1 MQGLMMDM
9 PLLISGFIKYAADYH
24 GEVEVVAREIEGD
37 VHRYTY
43 ADAHPRIQRMALA
56 LTRMGMKQGDRVG
69 TLAWNTHRHWEM
81 FYAAPGMGYVLH
93 TVNPRLFPEQLV
105 YIINHAEDRLLFI
118 DRLTLPLVEALAPK
132 LTTVEGY
139 VVMCARDRMPET
151 KLPNVKCYED
161 LIDAEDA
168 TGFSWPSFDEK
179 TASTICYT
187 SGTTGNPKGV
197 VYSHRAA
204 VLQAMTCSSFDF
216 LPGHMEGVREV
227 MMPMAPLFHGNGWN
241 MPFTAP
247 FTGSKLVLPGRNYE
261 PDKLYELIEGEGVTI
276 SAGVP
281 SFWLILLD
289 WLGRTGKKFTKLRVT
304 LSSGSAPP
312 RAMVEKLKRDYNV
325 DYIQAWG
332 MTEALGCSM
341 PSLRPGSENLSDQ
354 EKLDRRMVSGRAC
367 YGTDLRIVD
376 EEGAELPRDGKTV
389 GHLRARGPW
398 VAGGYLKLD
407 EGLDADGW
415 LITGDMAV
423 IDPTGHVML
432 TDRSKD
438 VIKSG
443 GEWISSIQLEDAAL
457 AHPDVL
463 QAAVI
468 AISHE
473 KWQERP
479 LLLVVRRQGS
489 TVDAKSILD
498 HMRPKIASWW
508 MPDAVEFLDEFPM
521 TGTGKVQKMA
531 LRERFKAYTVKE
543 SA

>member
-1 MQGLMMDM
+1 MLGLMMDM
-9 PLLISGFIKYAADYH
+9 PLLISGMIQYAADYH
-24 GEVEVVAREIEGD
+24 GEAEVVAREIEGD
-37 VHRYTY
+37 IHRYNY
-43 ADAHPRIQRMALA
+43 AQAHPRIKRMALA
-56 LTRMGMKQGDRVG
+56 LKRLGMKEGDRVG

-93 TVNPRLFPEQLV
+93 TINPRLFPNQIS

-118 DRLTLPLVEALAPK
+118 DRGTLALVEQIAPAL
-132 LTTVEGY
+132 TMVEAF
-139 VVMCARDRMPET
+139 VVMCARERMPET
-151 KLPNVKCYED
+151 KLANVHCYED
-161 LIDAEDA
+161 LLAAEDDA
-168 TGFSWPSFDEK
+168 GFSWPSFDEK

-204 VLQAMTCSSFDF
+204 VLQSLTCSMFDF

-247 FTGSKLVLPGRNYE
+247 LTGSKLVLPGRNYE
-261 PDKLYELIEGEGVTI
+261 PDKLYELLEGEGVTL

-289 WLGRTGKKFTKLRVT
+289 WLGRTGKTFTTLRAT

-312 RAMVEKLKRDYNV
+312 RAMVEKLKRDYGV

-341 PSLRPGSENLSDQ
+341 PSLRPGSDKLSDS
-354 EKLDRRMVSGRAC
+354 EKIDRRMVSGRAC
-367 YGTDLRIVD
+367 FGTALRIVD
-376 EEGAELPRDGKTV
+376 DEGKELPRDGKAV
-389 GHLRARGPW
+389 GHLRAKGPW
-398 VAGGYLKLD
+398 VSSGYLKLN
-407 EGLDADGW
+407 EGLDPDGW
-415 LITGDMAV
+415 LITGDMAI
-423 IDPTGHVML
+423 IDPQGHVSL

-457 AHPDVL
+457 SHPDVL

-468 AISHE
+468 AIAHD

-479 LLLVVRRQGS
+479 LLLIVRRQGA
-489 TVDAKSILD
+489 TVDARALLD

-508 MPDAVEFLDEFPM
+508 MPDAVEFMDEFPM

-531 LRERFKAYTVKE
+531 LRERFKTYRAN
-543 SA
+543 

>member
-1 MQGLMMDM
+1 MLGLMMDM
-9 PLLISGFIKYAADYH
+9 PLLISGMIQYAADYH
-24 GEVEVVAREIEGD
+24 GEAEVVAREIEGD
-37 VHRYTY
+37 VHRYNY
-43 ADAHPRIQRMALA
+43 AQAHPRIKRMALA
-56 LTRMGMKQGDRVG
+56 LKRLGMKEGDRVG

-93 TVNPRLFPEQLV
+93 TINPRLFPNQIS

-118 DRLTLPLVEALAPK
+118 DRGTLALVEQIAPAL
-132 LTTVEGY
+132 TMVEAF
-139 VVMCARDRMPET
+139 VVMCARERMPET
-151 KLPNVKCYED
+151 KLANVHCYED
-161 LIDAEDA
+161 LLAAEDDA
-168 TGFSWPSFDEK
+168 GFSWPSFDEK

-204 VLQAMTCSSFDF
+204 VLQSLTCSMFDF

-247 FTGSKLVLPGRNYE
+247 LTGSKLVLPGRNYE
-261 PDKLYELIEGEGVTI
+261 PDKLYELLEGEGVTL

-289 WLGRTGKKFTKLRVT
+289 WLGRTGKTFTTLRAT

-312 RAMVEKLKRDYNV
+312 RAMVEKLKRDYGV

-341 PSLRPGSENLSDQ
+341 PSLRPGSDKLSDS
-354 EKLDRRMVSGRAC
+354 EKIDRRMVSGRAC
-367 YGTDLRIVD
+367 FGTALRIVD
-376 EEGAELPRDGKTV
+376 DEGKELPRDGKAV
-389 GHLRARGPW
+389 GHLRAKGPW
-398 VAGGYLKLD
+398 VSSGYLKLN
-407 EGLDADGW
+407 EGLDPDGW
-415 LITGDMAV
+415 LITGDMAI
-423 IDPTGHVML
+423 IDPQGHVSL

-457 AHPDVL
+457 SHPDVL

-468 AISHE
+468 AIAHD

-479 LLLVVRRQGS
+479 LLLIVRRQGA
-489 TVDAKSILD
+489 TVDARALLD

-508 MPDAVEFLDEFPM
+508 MPDAVEFMDEFPM

-531 LRERFKAYTVKE
+531 LRERFKTYRAN
-543 SA
+543 

>member
-9 PLLISGFIKYAADYH
+9 PLLISGLIKYAADHH
-24 GEVEVVAREIEGD
+24 GEAEVAAREIEGD
-37 VHRYTY
+37 IHRYTY
-43 ADAHPRIQRMALA
+43 ADAHPRMQRMALA
-56 LTRMGMKQGDRVG
+56 LKRLGMQQGDRVG
-69 TLAWNTHRHWEM
+69 TLAFNTHRHFEM

-93 TVNPRLFPEQLV
+93 TVNPRLFPDQIV

-118 DRLTLPLVEALAPK
+118 DRATLPLVEAIAPR
-132 LTTVEGY
+132 LETVEAF
-139 VVMCARDRMPET
+139 VFMSSRERMPEVN
-151 KLPNVKCYED
+151 LPKPVYCYEE
-161 LIDAEDA
+161 LLAAEDA
-168 TGFSWPSFDEK
+168 TGFDWPLFDEK

-204 VLQAMTCSSFDF
+204 ILQTLICSSFEF
-216 LPGHMEGVREV
+216 MPGHKEGVREV
-227 MMPMAPLFHGNGWN
+227 MFPMAPLFHGNGWN

-261 PDKLYELIEGEGVTI
+261 PDKLYELIEGEGVTL

-289 WLGRTGKKFTKLRVT
+289 WLGRNGKTFSTLRAT

-312 RAMVEKLKRDYNV
+312 RAMVDKLKREYGV

-332 MTEALGCSM
+332 MTEALGCTM
-341 PSLRPGSENLSDQ
+341 PSMRPGSDSLSDEQ
-354 EKLDRRMVSGRAC
+354 KLDRRMVSGRAC
-367 YGTDLRIVD
+367 FGTELRIVD
-376 EEGAELPRDGKTV
+376 DAGKALPHDGVAV

-398 VAGGYLKLD
+398 VASGYMKLN
-407 EGLDADGW
+407 EGVDAEGW
-415 LITGDMAV
+415 LITGDMAL
-423 IDPTGHVML
+423 IDPLGHVSL

-457 AHPDVL
+457 SHPEVL

-468 AISHE
+468 AVSHE

-479 LLLVVRRQGS
+479 LLLIVRRQGA
-489 TVDAKSILD
+489 TVDGPAILD
-498 HMRPKIASWW
+498 HMRPKLASWW

-531 LRERFKAYTVKE
+531 LRSRFKDYRVDA
-543 SA
+543 

>member
-9 PLLISGFIKYAADYH
+9 PLLISGLIQYAADYH
-24 GEVEVVAREIEGD
+24 GEAEVVARDIEGD
-37 VHRYTY
+37 IYRYTY
-43 ADAHPRIQRMALA
+43 AEAHPRIKRMALA
-56 LTRMGMKQGDRVG
+56 LKGLGMKSGDRVG

-93 TVNPRLFPEQLV
+93 TINPRLFPEQLV
-105 YIINHAEDRLLFI
+105 YIMNHAEDRLLFI
-118 DRLTLPLVEALAPK
+118 DRGTLPLVEAIAPK
-132 LTTVEGY
+132 LTAVEAY
-139 VVMCARDRMPET
+139 VVMSSLERMPET
-151 KLPNVKCYED
+151 KLNNVHCYEE
-161 LIDAEDA
+161 LLAAETDA
-168 TGFSWPSFDEK
+168 GFVWPVFDEK
-179 TASTICYT
+179 CASTICYT

-197 VYSHRAA
+197 VYTHRAA
-204 VLQAMTCSSFDF
+204 LLQTMVLSSFDF
-216 LPGHMEGVREV
+216 LPGHLEGVREV

-247 FTGSKLVLPGRNYE
+247 YTGAKLVLPGRNYE
-261 PDKLYELIEGEGVTI
+261 PDKLYELLEGEEVTLT
-276 SAGVP
+276 AGVP

-289 WLGRTGKKFTKLRVT
+289 WLGRSGKKFSKLRAT

-312 RAMVEKLKRDYNV
+312 RAMVEKLKKNYNV

-341 PSLRPGSENLSDQ
+341 PSLRPGSDTLTYS
-354 EKLDRRMVSGRAC
+354 EKIDRRMVSGRAC
-367 YGTDLRIVD
+367 FGTALRIVD
-376 EEGAELPRDGKTV
+376 DAGNELPRDGKTI
-389 GHLRARGPW
+389 GHLRAKGPW
-398 VAGGYLKLD
+398 VASGYMKLN
-407 EGLDADGW
+407 EGLDRDGW

-423 IDPTGHVML
+423 IDPLGHVTL

-443 GEWISSIQLEDAAL
+443 GEWISSIQLEDVAL
-457 AHPDVL
+457 SHPEVL

-468 AISHE
+468 AIAHE

-479 LLLVVRRQGS
+479 LLLVVRKKGS
-489 TVDAKSILD
+489 TLDAKTLLD

-508 MPDAVEFLDEFPM
+508 VPDAVEFLDEFPM

-531 LRERFKAYTVKE
+531 LREKFKEYKVA
-543 SA
+543 